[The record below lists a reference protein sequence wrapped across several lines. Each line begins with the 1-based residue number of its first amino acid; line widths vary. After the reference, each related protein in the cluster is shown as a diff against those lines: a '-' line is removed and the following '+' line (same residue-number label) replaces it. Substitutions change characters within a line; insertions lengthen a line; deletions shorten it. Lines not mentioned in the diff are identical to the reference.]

1 MDPSTYHDL
10 FVNLASNSPFL
21 GWMIYSYITTSKD
34 LKETREQSRAEM
46 RELRAEARE
55 EEVRIRERFEGVIRD
70 LNQDRTALVEG
81 FSGRIDSLERG
92 QRKIFAILEPL
103 KEQIQEIKIKDQ
115 LKKELSSSN
124 S

>member
-1 MDPSTYHDL
+1 MEASTYHDL

>member
-46 RELRAEARE
+46 RELRAEARD

-115 LKKELSSSN
+115 LKKELSSSKG
-124 S
+124 

>member
-1 MDPSTYHDL
+1 MDANTYTDIWI
-10 FVNLASNSPFL
+10 NLATNSPFL
-21 GWMIYSYITTSKD
+21 GWMIYTYLQTQRD
-34 LKETREQSRAEM
+34 LKQTREDSKTEL
-46 RELRAEARE
+46 RELRTEARE
-55 EEVRIRERFEGVIRD
+55 EEARIRDRFENVIRD

>member
-1 MDPSTYHDL
+1 MEASTYHDL

-34 LKETREQSRAEM
+34 LKETREQSRTEM

>member
-1 MDPSTYHDL
+1 
-10 FVNLASNSPFL
+10 
-21 GWMIYSYITTSKD
+21 MIYSYITTSKD

-46 RELRAEARE
+46 RELRAEARD

-115 LKKELSSSN
+115 LKKELSSSK

>member
-1 MDPSTYHDL
+1 MEASTYHDL

-115 LKKELSSSN
+115 LKKELSSSK